1 MPTKIFPRKSK
12 LEMVESNEKMVNGL
26 CCMKKKF
33 GEKGKLMQKKKRGGG
48 PKTSKTIS
56 RFHL

>member
-33 GEKGKLMQKKKRGGG
+33 GEKGISLCKKKGGG
-48 PKTSKTIS
+48 SKNVEDNI
-56 RFHL
+56 

>member
-1 MPTKIFPRKSK
+1 M
-12 LEMVESNEKMVNGL
+12 LYE
-26 CCMKKKF
+26 KKF
-33 GEKGKLMQKKKRGGG
+33 GEKGKLMQKKKGGG

>member
-48 PKTSKTIS
+48 SKNVEDNI
-56 RFHL
+56 